1 MVCCAHA
8 EQIEAHLKASKWTQK
23 KSMKITILIAAQC
36 LSPGEA
42 LRLVDQKDVVKN
54 DFVLVTGDVV
64 SSFDLKAAVAMHKQ
78 RRAADRLAIMTLV
91 RVAYL
96 CC

>member
-1 MVCCAHA
+1 
-8 EQIEAHLKASKWTQK
+8 
-23 KSMKITILIAAQC
+23 MKITILIAAQC